1 VAKYGLLS
9 SAVSEGYIW
18 LVIIAVLNT
27 LVSAYYYLRL
37 IVNMY
42 MQEEKESPHPV
53 SGVLVL
59 GLIGLLAV
67 IVLTLGITPEILL
80 KITAEAATTVF

>member
-1 VAKYGLLS
+1 
-9 SAVSEGYIW
+9 
-18 LVIIAVLNT
+18 
-27 LVSAYYYLRL
+27 
-37 IVNMY
+37 MY

-80 KITAEAATTVF
+80 KITSEAATTVF